1 MVKSNT
7 YGSNT
12 DQILGLAALIHR
24 EGADAQY
31 KMGRELPG
39 MAKIS
44 CYAIAQ
50 ATYAL
55 SCEMALKS
63 LIAYKSGTQKHP
75 HSHIIPK
82 LLNELECIESNLHDK
97 IQEKLRNTLSD
108 EELKFLLRDVDHSG
122 TSKYLDPSV
131 ALNVLAL
138 KKGCDIMNQTV
149 QDVVITRICHSSI

>member
-7 YGSNT
+7 YGSST

-44 CYAIAQ
+44 CFAIAQ

-63 LIAYKSGTQKHP
+63 LIAYKSGMQQHP
-75 HSHIIPK
+75 RGHIIPK
-82 LLNELECIESNLHDK
+82 LLNELECVEGSLHDRV
-97 IQEKLRNTLSD
+97 QEKLRNTLSG
-108 EELKFLLRDVDHSG
+108 EELKFFLRDIDHSG

-138 KKGCDIMNQTV
+138 KKGCDIMNQIV
-149 QDVVITRICHSSI
+149 KDEIITSISQ